1 MIDKQQ
7 HYYLPMKLISS
18 AAALSLCSVWEGR
31 RYITPSYDDEQCC
44 GQFLIR
50 HLTTNFLLQL
60 LWMGHWAAITTIS
73 TLSAAEP
80 SHQFKLS
87 RRTFFIIML
96 RGEVIFNK
104 IWVSRNVG
112 IVTL

>member
-7 HYYLPMKLISS
+7 HYYLPMKHLISS

-50 HLTTNFLLQL
+50 HLNQQL
-60 LWMGHWAAITTIS
+60 LTPIAVDGAAITTIS
-73 TLSAAEP
+73 TISALSLHIN
-80 SHQFKLS
+80 SNFHVGQLLS
-87 RRTFFIIML
+87 
-96 RGEVIFNK
+96 
-104 IWVSRNVG
+104 
-112 IVTL
+112 